1 MKRIGIGL
9 ALTCLVLLAGCS
21 GKVRY
26 IQTTDYLVCGNVKPL
41 ATPERHPSRA
51 ALKKNAS
58 LLDLIDQYAVKLNTL
73 NERMAEIADEVG
85 DCETQARTLSTPE
98 PQ

>member
-1 MKRIGIGL
+1 MKRIKSGL
-9 ALTCLVLLAGCS
+9 ALTCLVLLSACS

-41 ATPERHPSRA
+41 AIPERHPSRA
-51 ALKKNAS
+51 TLKKNDN

-73 NERMAEIADEVG
+73 NERMAEITNEVD
-85 DCETQARTLSTPE
+85 DCETQARTLSKPE
-98 PQ
+98 PG

>member
-1 MKRIGIGL
+1 MKNTATGL
-9 ALTCLVLLAGCS
+9 ALICLVLLSGCS
-21 GKVRY
+21 EKVRY

-41 ATPERHPSRA
+41 AIPERHPIRA
-51 ALKKNAS
+51 PLTKNGG

-73 NERMAEIADEVG
+73 NGRMAEITQEVD
-85 DCETQARTLSTPE
+85 DCEETARTMSEPE